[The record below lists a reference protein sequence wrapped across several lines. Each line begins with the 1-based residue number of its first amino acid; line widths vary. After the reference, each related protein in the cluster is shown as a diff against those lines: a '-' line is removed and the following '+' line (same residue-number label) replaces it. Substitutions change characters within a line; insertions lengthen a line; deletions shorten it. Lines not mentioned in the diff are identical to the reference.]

1 MKNEIKV
8 VAGLLFTALVGMAP
22 AYASP
27 DITVR
32 NIPFN
37 LYASDAMATIS
48 ADGRYVA
55 YSIAPRS
62 SGAGGTGIY
71 IQDLAT
77 GQRIPTNIGLNGS
90 VATAAN
96 CSSPSMSAN
105 GRYVVFGCN
114 AASMGGVTKSGS
126 GYFVFDR
133 VSNTT
138 QMIPDTGDDKP
149 YVSYGTGISADGR
162 YVAFRTVG
170 VGQVNKIFIRDMVNK
185 TTRATNAQTLA
196 GGSNG
201 RISISADGR
210 YIAYLGKLTATSSG
224 FNVSVYDRVTDVTE
238 AIDVRP
244 DGSRSTANATEPT
257 ISEDG
262 SMVVFSSIDSALA
275 TPATTKGLFATFL
288 RDRKAGK
295 TEQVS
300 GVSTGAHSQYSAVS
314 GNGRYVAYSL
324 NNTMYVHDRLTKIS
338 RSIVLN
344 ALNALG
350 APRLSSNGRHV
361 TFTTSNLIGNM
372 QSVTIADL
380 GVAANVTLSASTL
393 SLTEG
398 GIAGTY
404 SMALT
409 QAPEADVKVAL
420 GTSTQLSLARSELTF
435 TPDNWTQP
443 QVVSVQAVA
452 DGVTEGQHSAAIA
465 HTVSSADINYGVVK
479 PANVTVTIQDGI
491 TPTIVLPGVTWSGT
505 ELPLT
510 GTAAPGATVL
520 LTAVNR
526 STGWLS
532 SVSTVAD
539 AQGQWRYVLSNY
551 TEGVIDLDAQADGI
565 KSVVRTITIAF
576 LPPPPISL
584 PPPQL

>member
-1 MKNEIKV
+1 MKHQIKAAAALLL
-8 VAGLLFTALVGMAP
+8 VAMASASP
-22 AYASP
+22 AYAAP

-32 NIPFN
+32 TIPFN
-37 LYASDAMATIS
+37 VYAQDAQATIS

-55 YSIAPRS
+55 YKFQQRGPSTYATS
-62 SGAGGTGIY
+62 IY
-71 IQDLAT
+71 IQDMVT
-77 GQRIPTNIGLNGS
+77 NQKIP
-90 VATAAN
+90 AN
-96 CSSPSMSAN
+96 VTLKGVVGGACDFPSMSAN
-105 GRYVVFGCN
+105 GRYVVFGCT
-114 AASMGGVTKSGS
+114 AASMGAVTKSGA
-126 GYFVFDR
+126 GYFVYDR
-133 VSNTT
+133 VTNTT
-138 QMIPDTGDDKP
+138 QMIPDTGDDRP
-149 YVSYGTGISADGR
+149 AVGYVTGISADGR
-162 YVAFRTVG
+162 YVAFRTNTASG
-170 VGQVNKIFIRDMVNK
+170 VSKLFVRDMVNK
-185 TTRATNAQTLA
+185 TTSSTNAQFVNA
-196 GGSNG
+196 GANT
-201 RISISADGR
+201 RLSISADGR
-210 YIAYLGKLTATSSG
+210 YIAYFGRAGFSG
-224 FNVSVYDRVTDVTE
+224 NPNISVYDRTTGVTE
-238 AIDVRP
+238 AVDVLP
-244 DGSRSTANATEPT
+244 DGSRSTFNPTEPT

-262 SMVVFSSIDSALA
+262 SVVVFTSADSALA
-275 TPATTKGLFATFL
+275 TPATVKGYSAAFL
-288 RDRKAGK
+288 RDRKSGK
-295 TEQVS
+295 TEQIS
-300 GVSTGAHSQYSAVS
+300 GVSNTHVVHAAIS
-314 GNGRYVAYSL
+314 GNGRYVGYMLGNS
-324 NNTMYVHDRLTKIS
+324 MYVHDRLTKIS
-338 RSIVLN
+338 RKIVLS
-344 ALNALG
+344 ALMVYG
-350 APRLSSNGRHV
+350 PPRFSSDGRYV
-361 TFTTSNLIGNM
+361 VFTTVNLAGNM
-372 QSVTIADL
+372 QSVTIADM
-380 GVAANVTLSASTL
+380 GVAANVTLSANTL

-420 GTSTQLSLARSELTF
+420 GTSTQLSLARSELMF

-452 DGVTEGQHSAAIA
+452 DGVAEGQHSAAIA
-465 HTVSSADINYGVVK
+465 HTVTSADINYGVVK

-551 TEGVIDLDAQADGI
+551 TDGVIDLDAQADGI

-584 PPPQL
+584 PPPQQ